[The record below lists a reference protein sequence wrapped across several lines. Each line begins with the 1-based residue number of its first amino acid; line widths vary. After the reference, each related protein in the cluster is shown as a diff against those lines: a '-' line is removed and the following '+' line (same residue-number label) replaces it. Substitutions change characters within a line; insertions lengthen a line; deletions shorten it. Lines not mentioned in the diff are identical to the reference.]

1 MKIDMKIVAILV
13 FTLMLHAA
21 AQQPS
26 SGSIQGIVVSAE
38 TGMPLSK
45 ATVDLLSPT
54 GNAAVSTT
62 RSNADG
68 RFFLPNI
75 APGRYR
81 LTATRAGYARA
92 EYEQRLPGGPSL
104 ELLVAPGQR
113 LAEIRLSLAAGGVVS
128 GRVTDKGQP
137 VGIADVVAMKP
148 VYNDGQTT
156 MVPVLTDRTNDLGEY
171 HIFWLPPGRYH
182 IVAVVW
188 DTASRIPYY
197 ITPDGTDDRGSF
209 YTERRAARAVL
220 NRAIGSG
227 AADNEA
233 HVPIYFPGTPDPE
246 RAAIVEVK
254 PGSDIRN
261 IDIQA
266 DALITRRVRGRIT
279 GSPAVNASGQPVVPQ
294 VGMLPLVSSFVTGI
308 ANAPVDATGAFDI
321 QRVIP
326 GRYVLYALTRGS
338 VGNVTGRALVDVN
351 TEDVNG
357 VVVNLAPGIEL
368 AGRVVIER
376 QTTAA
381 GPDPALQALNV
392 ILRTDPLLTGVPT
405 GSSTPAADGTFRYP
419 SGPAA
424 PPLQTG
430 NHRVLVNP
438 ILTPALP
445 PGASPPNIPASLRNA
460 YVKSIR
466 FGNEDVLNG
475 GLRVTGPSQDELVIV
490 IGTNP
495 GTFDGRVMN
504 AMGQPVRAATVV
516 MIPEGRLKF
525 RVDHRF
531 AFTDASGAF
540 QIQGIPPGDYQVY
553 AFEQI
558 EKGAWQDPRVMGQYE
573 GRGKP
578 VRVDEGGKATL
589 DVVAIPPS

>member
-1 MKIDMKIVAILV
+1 MKILISIMI
-13 FTLMLHAA
+13 FGSTLLGA
-21 AQQPS
+21 AQQPIP
-26 SGSIQGIVVSAE
+26 GTLQGVVVSAE

-45 ATVDLLSPT
+45 ATVDLLSPA
-54 GNAAVSTT
+54 GNVSVYST
-62 RSNADG
+62 RSQADG
-68 RFFLPNI
+68 RFLLPNI

-81 LTATRAGYARA
+81 LTATRAGYVKT

-104 ELLVAPGQR
+104 DLVVAPGQR
-113 LAEIRLSLAAGGVVS
+113 LVDIRLSMVVGGVVS

-182 IVAVVW
+182 IAAVVW

-197 ITPDGTDDRGSF
+197 ITPEGTDDTGSF

-254 PGSDIRN
+254 AGADIRN

-266 DALITRRVRGRIT
+266 DALMTRRVRGRIT
-279 GSPAVNASGQPVVPQ
+279 GQPVNPNGQPVLPQ

-308 ANAPVDATGAFDI
+308 ANAQVDATGAFDI
-321 QRVIP
+321 PRVTP
-326 GRYVLYALTRGS
+326 GRYVLYALARGS
-338 VGNVTGRALVDVN
+338 VGNLTGRALVDVN

-357 VVVNLAPGIEL
+357 VIVNLAPGIEL
-368 AGRVVIER
+368 SGRVVIER
-376 QTTAA
+376 QTPAT
-381 GPDPALQALNV
+381 GPDPALPALSV
-392 ILRTDPLLTGVPT
+392 ILRTDPMIPGVPT
-405 GSSTPAADGTFRYP
+405 ASSSPTADGTFKYP
-419 SGPAA
+419 SGTNP

-430 NHRVLVNP
+430 NYRVLVNP

-445 PGASPPNIPASLRNA
+445 PGATPPTIPTSLRNA

-475 GLRVTGPSQDELVIV
+475 GMRVTGPSQDELVII

-495 GTFDGRVMN
+495 GVLEGRVN
-504 AMGQPVRAATVV
+504 NGSGQPVKAATVV
-516 MIPEGRLKF
+516 MVPEGGLKF
-525 RVDHRF
+525 RIDHKF

-553 AFEQI
+553 AFEEI
-558 EKGAWQDPRVMGQYE
+558 EKGGWQDPRVMGQHE
-573 GRGKP
+573 GRGQP
-578 VRVDEGGKATL
+578 VHVNEGGRATL

>member
-1 MKIDMKIVAILV
+1 MKLIGIALFLFALQVS
-13 FTLMLHAA
+13 
-21 AQQPS
+21 AQQPAP
-26 SGSIQGIVVSAE
+26 GAIQGIVVSGE
-38 TGMPLSK
+38 TGSPLAK
-45 ATVDLLSPT
+45 ATVDVLPPT
-54 GNAAVSTT
+54 GTTALYST

-68 RFFLPNI
+68 RFFIPNI
-75 APGRYR
+75 RPGTYR
-81 LTATRAGYARA
+81 LAAVRPGYVKT
-92 EYEQRLPGGPSL
+92 EYGQRISGGPSL
-104 ELLVAPGQR
+104 DLVVTPGQR
-113 LAEIRLSLAAGGVVS
+113 LSDIRLSLIRGAVVS

-197 ITPDGTDDRGSF
+197 ISPDGTNDGASF
-209 YTERRAARAVL
+209 YTERRSGRAVL

-246 RAAIVEVK
+246 RASVVDVK

-279 GSPAVNASGQPVVPQ
+279 GVPSVNANGQPVNPQ
-294 VGMLPLVSSFVTGI
+294 VGMLPLTSSFVTGI
-308 ANAPVDATGAFDI
+308 ANAPVDASGAFDI
-321 QRVIP
+321 QRVVP
-326 GRYVLYALTRGS
+326 GRYVLYALARGS
-338 VGNVTGRALVDVN
+338 IGNVTGRAFVDVN

-357 VVVNLAPGIEL
+357 MIVNLAPTIEL
-368 AGRVVIER
+368 SGRIVVER
-376 QTTAA
+376 QTPTT
-381 GPDPALQALNV
+381 GPDPAIPVLGV
-392 ILRTDPLLTGVPT
+392 VLRTDPMIAGIPT
-405 GSSTPAADGTFRYP
+405 GSSTPLPDGTFKYP
-419 SGPAA
+419 AANA
-424 PPLQTG
+424 PPLQAG
-430 NHRVLVNP
+430 NYRVLVNP
-438 ILTPALP
+438 ILGPAVSPGETPP
-445 PGASPPNIPASLRNA
+445 SVPTSLRNA

-466 FGNEDVLNG
+466 LGSDDVLNG
-475 GLRVTGPSQDELVIV
+475 GLRVTESTQDELVIT

-495 GTFDGRVMN
+495 GSLEGKVVN
-504 AMGQPVRAATVV
+504 GAGQPVRAATVV
-516 MIPEGRLKF
+516 MIPEGGLKF

-531 AFTDASGAF
+531 AFSDAGGAF
-540 QIQGIPPGDYQVY
+540 QIQGVPPGDYQVY

-558 EKGAWQDPRVMGQYE
+558 EKGEWQDPRAMRAFE

-578 VRVDEGGKATL
+578 VHIDEGGRGSL
-589 DVVAIPPS
+589 EVVSIPPL

>member
-1 MKIDMKIVAILV
+1 MKTVAIVLFGV
-13 FTLMLHAA
+13 LMQAA
-21 AQQPS
+21 AQQPPT
-26 SGSIQGIVVSAE
+26 GSIQGIVVSTE

-45 ATVDLLSPT
+45 VTVDLLSPA
-54 GNAAVSTT
+54 GNTSVYTT
-62 RSNADG
+62 RANADG

-75 APGRYR
+75 APGKYR
-81 LTATRAGYARA
+81 LVAARAGYVKA
-92 EYEQRLPGGPSL
+92 EFEQRLPGGPSL
-104 ELLVAPGQR
+104 DLVIGPGQR
-113 LAEIRLSLAAGGVVS
+113 MTDIRLSMVAGGVVS

-182 IVAVVW
+182 IAAVVW

-197 ITPDGTDDRGSF
+197 ITPDGSDTGDSF
-209 YTERRAARAVL
+209 YAERRAARAVL

-227 AADNEA
+227 AADNES

-246 RAAIVEVK
+246 RAAIVDVK
-254 PGSDIRN
+254 AGSDIRN

-279 GSPAVNASGQPVVPQ
+279 GAPSVNTNGQPVLPQ

-308 ANAPVDATGAFDI
+308 ANAQVDATGAFDI
-321 QRVIP
+321 QRVVP
-326 GRYVLYALTRGS
+326 GRYVLYALSRGS
-338 VGNVTGRALVDVN
+338 VGNVTGRTLVDVN

-357 VVVNLAPGIEL
+357 VVVNLAPSIEL
-368 AGRVVIER
+368 TGRVVIER
-376 QTTAA
+376 QPPAA
-381 GPDPALQALNV
+381 GPDPALSALGV
-392 ILRTDPLLTGVPT
+392 VLRTDPMIPGVPT
-405 GSSTPAADGTFRYP
+405 GTSTPGTDGTFRYP
-419 SGPAA
+419 TNPTA

-430 NHRVLVNP
+430 TYRVLVNP
-438 ILTPALP
+438 ILIPALA
-445 PGASPPNIPASLRNA
+445 PGATPPNVPVSLRNA

-466 FGNEDVLNG
+466 FGSEDVLNG
-475 GLRVTGPSQDELVIV
+475 GLRVTGPSSDEMLIV

-495 GTFDGRVMN
+495 GAVEGRVIN
-504 AMGQPVRAATVV
+504 GAGQPVKAATVV
-516 MIPEGRLKF
+516 MIPEGGLKF
-525 RVDHRF
+525 RIDHKF
-531 AFTDASGAF
+531 AFTDTSGMF
-540 QIQGIPPGDYQVY
+540 QIQNTPPGDYQVY

-558 EKGAWQDPRVMGQYE
+558 EKGGWQDPRVMGQYE

-578 VRVDEGGKATL
+578 IRVDEGGKATL
-589 DVVAIPPS
+589 DVVAIPGS